1 MKISRN
7 NRMIVRMPQLFGCS
21 NCAFSNAGHLHI
33 CSIRFNR
40 SIPCGGKYVH
50 KKLSDIFKL

>member
-7 NRMIVRMPQLFGCS
+7 DRMIERAPQLFGCG
-21 NCAFSNAGHLHI
+21 NCAFNKAKHFRI
-33 CSIRFNR
+33 CYIQFNR